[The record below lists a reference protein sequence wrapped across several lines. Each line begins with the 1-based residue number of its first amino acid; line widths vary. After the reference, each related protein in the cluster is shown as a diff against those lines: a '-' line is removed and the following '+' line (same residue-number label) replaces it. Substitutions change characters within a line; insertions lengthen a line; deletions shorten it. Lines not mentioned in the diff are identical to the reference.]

1 MKNNILCDG
10 IRSAN
15 KKVWNY
21 TLTELLKTKDE
32 DEKKSLLSLLACS
45 ESVDLLKEYLHMSI
59 QENATVTFNN
69 AVLNVVS
76 QNAKGVSIALE
87 VLTNEIE
94 KIKKL

>member
-1 MKNNILCDG
+1 MKYNILCDG

-15 KKVWNY
+15 KEAWNY
-21 TLTELLKTKDE
+21 TLTEFLKTKDE
-32 DEKKSLLSLLACS
+32 VEKKSLISLLACS
-45 ESVDLLKEYLHMSI
+45 HSVDLLKKYLHMSI
-59 QENATVTFNN
+59 QENAIVTFDN

-87 VLTNEIE
+87 VLISEVE

>member
-1 MKNNILCDG
+1 M
-10 IRSAN
+10 
-15 KKVWNY
+15 WNY

-76 QNAKGVSIALE
+76 QNPKGVSIALE

>member
-15 KKVWNY
+15 EKVWNY

-32 DEKKSLLSLLACS
+32 VEKKSLLSVLACS
-45 ESVDLLKEYLHMSI
+45 ESVHLLKEYLNLSL
-59 QENATVTFNN
+59 QDNATVPFDY
-69 AVLNVVS
+69 AVLDVVS

-87 VLTNEIE
+87 VLTSEIE

>member
-1 MKNNILCDG
+1 M
-10 IRSAN
+10 RSAN

-32 DEKKSLLSLLACS
+32 VEKKSLLSLLACS

-59 QENATVTFNN
+59 EENATVTFNN
-69 AVLNVVS
+69 AVQNVVS

-87 VLTNEIE
+87 VLTSEVE

>member
-1 MKNNILCDG
+1 
-10 IRSAN
+10 
-15 KKVWNY
+15 
-21 TLTELLKTKDE
+21 
-32 DEKKSLLSLLACS
+32 
-45 ESVDLLKEYLHMSI
+45 MSI

-76 QNAKGVSIALE
+76 QNPKGVSIALE